1 MTIIANA
8 RENIMTKSPKIPKE
22 IFSHVRRIEIK
33 TGKLVNEVFA
43 GQYNSVFKGR
53 GIEFDEVR
61 EYAPG
66 DDDIRNIDWN
76 VTARMGHPYIK
87 RYREER
93 ELTVMLVVDM
103 SASLQFGT
111 QYKYKSE
118 IAAELASIIAFSAIK
133 NNDKVG
139 MIIFTNT
146 VEKYILPKKGRSH
159 ILRLIREILYF
170 KPQNKTTNIKI
181 GLEYLNDILKRKAVV
196 FLISDF
202 ESGGYEKI
210 LRITNKRHDLI
221 NIILED
227 VRETNVPNVGIMN
240 VKDNETEEFLE
251 IDTRENFQ
259 NFFKERYNAKKDE
272 REKLFK
278 SSNIDFINISTDKSY
293 VDPLIKFFKYRERK
307 FR

>member
-1 MTIIANA
+1 MS
-8 RENIMTKSPKIPKE
+8 KSSTIPKE
-22 IFSHVRRIEIK
+22 IFQHVKRIEIK
-33 TGKLVNEVFA
+33 TGKLVNEIFA

-61 EYAPG
+61 EYQPG

-111 QYKYKSE
+111 QFKYKSE

-170 KPQNKTTNIKI
+170 KPQNKTTNIKV

-196 FLISDF
+196 FLLSDF

-221 NIILED
+221 NIVLED
-227 VRETNVPNVGIMN
+227 IRETNIPNVGIMN
-240 VKDNETEEFLE
+240 IQDNETGEFIEL
-251 IDTRENFQ
+251 DTRENFQ
-259 NFFKERYNAKKDE
+259 NFFKERYTAKKNE